1 MNFNLWT
8 WIFLFLLFC
17 QADTRQWLRPIRSYF
32 KMPFIENSSPI
43 LANYTS
49 KDTTFPVVVNSS
61 GAFIMRAC
69 ADEIYALDPARGR
82 RASGETN
89 QKHYQYLRSNAST
102 VWNFSARFSV
112 VLSHREMLAV
122 FSRYLNSCLIT
133 GYILPVPTGWFFW
146 FFISRPMSLKRRFPF
161 NKELIAK
168 DFMLNQTRKNGNIWW
183 KGIKSSAHK
192 LTGANG
198 RVSRVFLCT

>member
-1 MNFNLWT
+1 MNVNLWT

-17 QADTRQWLRPIRSYF
+17 QAGTRQWLRTIRSYF
-32 KMPFIENSSPI
+32 KMSFIDKNSSPI

-89 QKHYQYLRSNAST
+89 QKHYPDLGRNAST
-102 VWNFSARFSV
+102 VWNFCARFSV
-112 VLSHREMLAV
+112 VISPREMLAV
-122 FSRYLNSCLIT
+122 FSGYQNACFTT
-133 GYILPVPTGWFFW
+133 GYILPVPTVWFFLVLY
-146 FFISRPMSLKRRFPF
+146 FSANVFKTTIPF
-161 NKELIAK
+161 
-168 DFMLNQTRKNGNIWW
+168 Q
-183 KGIKSSAHK
+183 
-192 LTGANG
+192 
-198 RVSRVFLCT
+198 

>member
-1 MNFNLWT
+1 
-8 WIFLFLLFC
+8 
-17 QADTRQWLRPIRSYF
+17 
-32 KMPFIENSSPI
+32 MPFIENSSPI

-82 RASGETN
+82 QASGETN
-89 QKHYQYLRSNAST
+89 QKHYQYLDSNAST

-112 VLSHREMLAV
+112 VISHREMLAV

-133 GYILPVPTGWFFW
+133 GYILPVPTG
-146 FFISRPMSLKRRFPF
+146 
-161 NKELIAK
+161 
-168 DFMLNQTRKNGNIWW
+168 
-183 KGIKSSAHK
+183 
-192 LTGANG
+192 
-198 RVSRVFLCT
+198 

>member
-1 MNFNLWT
+1 
-8 WIFLFLLFC
+8 
-17 QADTRQWLRPIRSYF
+17 
-32 KMPFIENSSPI
+32 MPFIEKKSSPI

-49 KDTTFPVVVNSS
+49 KEKTFPVVFNSS

-82 RASGETN
+82 RASGEIN
-89 QKHYQYLRSNAST
+89 QKYYQDLGSNASS
-102 VWNFSARFSV
+102 VWNFSAHFSV
-112 VLSHREMLAV
+112 VISPREMLAV
-122 FSRYLNSCLIT
+122 FSRYQNACFTT
-133 GYILPVPTGWFFW
+133 GYILPVPTVWFFW
-146 FFISRPMSLKRRFPF
+146 FFISRPMSLKRRSPF

-183 KGIKSSAHK
+183 KGIKLSAHK
-192 LTGANG
+192 LTRANG